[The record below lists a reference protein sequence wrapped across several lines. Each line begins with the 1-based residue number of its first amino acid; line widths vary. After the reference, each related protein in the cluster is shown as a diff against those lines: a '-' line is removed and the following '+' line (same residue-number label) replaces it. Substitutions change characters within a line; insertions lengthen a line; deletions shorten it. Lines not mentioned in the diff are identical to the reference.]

1 MRFRNAISA
10 GGQAYNNIM
19 ISIVIPAYNEEE
31 TIAETIRVL
40 CSFFDQELSDYE
52 LVVVS
57 DGSADRTYEIAKELE
72 NERVRIFSYSDNRG
86 KGHAL
91 KYGFEHSH
99 GDPVV
104 FFDSGLN
111 FPPQQILDFLG
122 KLENGRQGRG
132 FGSEASG
139 LSSKNHQADS
149 SDRPAP
155 APHRLVPGI
164 VGSVGKVGGRV
175 DIVIGS
181 KRHPQSVVDYP
192 FQRRVV
198 SRLAQILAKL
208 LFSLNVTD
216 TQVGLKVFR
225 RDVLEKAMPL
235 VLVKRYAFDI
245 ELLALAHHF
254 GFKIVEAPV
263 NLKLKFS
270 TAASPGSIYNCLMDA
285 LAVFY
290 RLRILG
296 FYDMSAEARKA
307 MVSEYPVTLIDKLVC
322 FVLGDLFGREKR

>member
-1 MRFRNAISA
+1 
-10 GGQAYNNIM
+10 M
-19 ISIVIPAYNEEE
+19 ISIIIPAYNEEK
-31 TIAETIRVL
+31 TIAKTIRVL
-40 CSFFDQELSDYE
+40 GDFFDRESLDYE

-57 DGSADRTYEIAKELE
+57 DGSADGTYEIAKAAADKLE
-72 NERVRIFSYSDNRG
+72 NGRVRVFSYDDNRG

-91 KYGFEHSH
+91 KYGFEQSR

-122 KLENGRQGRG
+122 RLNGDEGRG
-132 FGSEASG
+132 PGSEAPG
-139 LSSKNHQADS
+139 LSSN
-149 SDRPAP
+149 AP
-155 APHRLVPGI
+155 QSLALEPGPREFDAE
-164 VGSVGKVGGRV
+164 GKSRQV
-175 DIVIGS
+175 DLVIGS

-198 SRLAQILAKL
+198 SRLAQVLAKL

-225 RDVLEKAMPL
+225 RSVLEKIVPL
-235 VLVKRYAFDI
+235 ILVKRYAFDI

-254 GFKIVEAPV
+254 GFRIVEAPV
-263 NLKLKFS
+263 NLRLKFS
-270 TAASPGSIYNCLMDA
+270 TAVSLSSIYNCLMDA

-290 RLRILG
+290 RLRILK
-296 FYDMSAEARKA
+296 FYDKSEEERKQFLA
-307 MVSEYPVTLIDKLVC
+307 EYPVTPFDKVLC
-322 FVLGDLFGREKR
+322 FVLGDLSGREKN